1 VKRLAVLSLVS
12 FFACD
17 DSLSSSPSTFRSAT
31 TELPMLRIVSA
42 ELAADGTTDVTL
54 GWTLPDDP
62 NITSVRLERREGPEE
77 PWSPLVEV
85 PAATSPLF
93 TDAAVPGLRA
103 EYRVVAWAGETEQ
116 SASSVRTVTSIAG
129 TEYDLPEVTVPGV
142 PFSTSLF
149 GVVRYPQEPSTAP
162 RPLVVF
168 LHGNHGNCRNPA
180 TLEDE
185 CAEQTTH
192 ECTVEGY
199 DTAPNAHGYVYLQE
213 TLAAQGYVTVSL
225 GANALN
231 CRGGGN
237 NWIDERTALILE
249 HLRRWSAWS
258 ASGEG
263 PLGSEVVGA
272 ADLSRV
278 VLVGHSRGGEAVSR
292 APSALQSAP
301 IPGVS
306 LAGVF
311 ALAPTDFTSPSP
323 TGMPFA
329 TLLPGCDADVSSLDG
344 LRHYDRG
351 LQPPTPDS
359 RTQVLFVG
367 ANHNGFNTEWLVD
380 DNVEAG
386 EFRVCSDEQ
395 WVGAPAQR
403 GMFEIFLSDWIDAVI
418 QQAPL
423 PAYMRADEEIP
434 AVVEA
439 WSGGDLD
446 LRWSY
451 ASPER
456 QAIDDFETYG
466 DPDFNTTGG
475 PNTYT
480 NVLDML
486 WSRSTPSNN
495 RPAQHVAPTLR
506 AEWEGSASATFDLDP
521 VDATD
526 FAHLSVRFTSS
537 NSARN
542 TDTVEHDFTIL
553 VRDTADEVAAVSISE
568 VGRLPHVYPA
578 VVRPRT
584 VLSTI
589 RIPIAELVARS
600 PDFDPSQIAQVAFVW
615 PGDGPATGSVWMA
628 NLELAD

>member
-1 VKRLAVLSLVS
+1 MAGCSRQSIPSRSTSRLAWRHRERASPSCTSALWPSSARPIPAPESRALRPRRSRPTACRRRSQRRIPGGAIPPHRRRVRVGGAPVKRLAVLSLVS

-129 TEYDLPEVTVPGV
+129 PEYDLPEVAVPGV

-149 GVVRYPQEPSTAP
+149 GVVRYPQEPPTAP

-237 NWIDERTALILE
+237 NW
-249 HLRRWSAWS
+249 
-258 ASGEG
+258 
-263 PLGSEVVGA
+263 
-272 ADLSRV
+272 
-278 VLVGHSRGGEAVSR
+278 
-292 APSALQSAP
+292 
-301 IPGVS
+301 
-306 LAGVF
+306 
-311 ALAPTDFTSPSP
+311 
-323 TGMPFA
+323 
-329 TLLPGCDADVSSLDG
+329 
-344 LRHYDRG
+344 
-351 LQPPTPDS
+351 
-359 RTQVLFVG
+359 
-367 ANHNGFNTEWLVD
+367 
-380 DNVEAG
+380 
-386 EFRVCSDEQ
+386 
-395 WVGAPAQR
+395 
-403 GMFEIFLSDWIDAVI
+403 
-418 QQAPL
+418 
-423 PAYMRADEEIP
+423 
-434 AVVEA
+434 
-439 WSGGDLD
+439 
-446 LRWSY
+446 
-451 ASPER
+451 
-456 QAIDDFETYG
+456 
-466 DPDFNTTGG
+466 
-475 PNTYT
+475 
-480 NVLDML
+480 
-486 WSRSTPSNN
+486 
-495 RPAQHVAPTLR
+495 
-506 AEWEGSASATFDLDP
+506 
-521 VDATD
+521 
-526 FAHLSVRFTSS
+526 
-537 NSARN
+537 
-542 TDTVEHDFTIL
+542 
-553 VRDTADEVAAVSISE
+553 
-568 VGRLPHVYPA
+568 
-578 VVRPRT
+578 
-584 VLSTI
+584 
-589 RIPIAELVARS
+589 
-600 PDFDPSQIAQVAFVW
+600 
-615 PGDGPATGSVWMA
+615 
-628 NLELAD
+628 